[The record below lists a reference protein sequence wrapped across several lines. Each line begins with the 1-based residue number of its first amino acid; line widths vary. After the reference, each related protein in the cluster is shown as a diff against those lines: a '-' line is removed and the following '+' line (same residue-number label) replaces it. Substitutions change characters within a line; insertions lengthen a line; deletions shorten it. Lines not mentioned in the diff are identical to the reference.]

1 MPTAT
6 STQIASYETAPARLT
21 MTLEGLSDA
30 QIRYTPGEQ
39 EWSIHNIIIH
49 MADAELVGSWRLR
62 KTLAEAPVALQD
74 YDEAAWASQL
84 VYPEQRRDH
93 ALALFT
99 MLRTTNAALLR
110 LLPARAWERA
120 ARRETGK
127 EMNVYELFLTLHN
140 HVDEHIRQIER
151 IKQHL
156 PGLYA

>member
-1 MPTAT
+1 M
-6 STQIASYETAPARLT
+6 
-21 MTLEGLSDA
+21 
-30 QIRYTPGEQ
+30 
-39 EWSIHNIIIH
+39 
-49 MADAELVGSWRLR
+49 
-62 KTLAEAPVALQD
+62 
-74 YDEAAWASQL
+74 
-84 VYPEQRRDH
+84 YPEQRRDH

-110 LLPARAWERA
+110 LLPAQAWERA